1 MSSQDFSK
9 EFRLLKPAHFEHVF
23 SDATPAVS
31 PQVTALARKNN
42 LTNPRLGIT
51 VPKKRVKKAVGRNRI
66 KRIIRESFRQQQHRL
81 PNIDIVIIA
90 KTGIADLTN
99 QELNLLLEKLWKKL
113 IKRCAVD

>member
-1 MSSQDFSK
+1 MSSQEFSK

-42 LTNPRLGIT
+42 QNNPRLGIT
-51 VPKKRVKKAVGRNRI
+51 IPKKRVKNAVDRNRL
-66 KRIIRESFRQQQHRL
+66 KRLIRESFRTQAHRF

-90 KTGIADLTN
+90 KSGAGKLSNDDVA
-99 QELNLLLEKLWKKL
+99 QLLEKLWKKL
-113 IKRCAVD
+113 IKRCAAH